1 MRQHKLWDEELGMQ
15 NHPHVVKSITMNI
28 ANGQSDDERR
38 KQQLA
43 KSIFVAKKILGY
55 AINKTRQEKL
65 KIKPG
70 SMNAVVSADASFH
83 LHPDG
88 KRKGGFC
95 VGFAGDGELPHAS
108 FMWVSCKQ
116 PLVAVS
122 LLALIWASITRLIR
136 V

>member
-1 MRQHKLWDEELGMQ
+1 
-15 NHPHVVKSITMNI
+15 MNI
-28 ANGQSDDERR
+28 ANGQSDEKRR
-38 KQQLA
+38 KQHLA

-70 SMNAVVSADASFH
+70 SMNAVVSADASF
-83 LHPDG
+83 
-88 KRKGGFC
+88 R
-95 VGFAGDGELPHAS
+95 VGFAGDGELSHAY